1 MNSDETKT
9 RIPGSD
15 APYDPPG
22 WVHYIWLI
30 YTGFLFTPVLSDPQT
45 WGWLWPTLASLP
57 VFLILYVQVMRTYRR
72 SDPPRSRALPQVLT
86 IALLGYALLPV
97 NDSANTYLIYA
108 LALAPYAASNFP
120 RLLVLTVLLVA
131 AYALELLVLG
141 FRPLV
146 LGMTALAGVAAA
158 ATNYVLLENRRKNVA
173 LRRSSE
179 EVQRL
184 ARVAERERIGRD
196 LHDLL
201 GHTLSL
207 IAIKSELAAKLLER
221 DRAAAAREVADVT
234 NIAREALK
242 QVRTAVSGIRA
253 AALEGELASARLL
266 LETTGVTL
274 KCEHDGALLPAEVE
288 TTLAMIV
295 REAVTNIQRHAGA
308 RQALIRVTMDDRGT
322 AAIAS
327 TAGFGNAGAAGSGVA
342 GRMGAGVAGFGG
354 MSDMGVGAAG
364 SGGTGGMD
372 ASGVGAGVTGSG
384 GMGGMSA
391 GGMGPGKAVLLHVS
405 DDGRGGITAR
415 GNGLAGIAERV
426 RSLGGTLHIESPR
439 GKGSVLCVRLPLG
452 LAPPVA
458 HLGVV
463 AEGRP
468 DGRAEVARTEVGRS
482 DIGRAEIARTGVVR
496 ADAGRVEPR
505 GEAPVGATST
515 VVPT

>member
-1 MNSDETKT
+1 MNSDETKA

-30 YTGFLFTPVLSDPQT
+30 YTGFLFTPALAGPPQA
-45 WGWLWPTLASLP
+45 WGWVWPTLASLP
-57 VFLILYVQVMRTYRR
+57 VFVIVYVRIMRTYRR
-72 SDPPRSRALPQVLT
+72 NDPPRSRALAQVLT

-97 NDSANTYLIYA
+97 NDSANTYLIYSV
-108 LALAPYAASNFP
+108 ALAPYAASNFP
-120 RLLVLTVLLVA
+120 RVVALSVLLLG
-131 AYALELLVLG
+131 AYALELLLLG

-158 ATNYVLLENRRKNVA
+158 ATNYVLLENRRKNMA

-242 QVRTAVSGIRA
+242 QVRTAVTGIRA

-266 LETTGVTL
+266 LETTGVAL
-274 KCEHDGALLPAEVE
+274 KYEHDGALLPAEVE
-288 TTLAMIV
+288 TALAMIV

-308 RQALIRVTMDDRGT
+308 RQALIRVSLDER
-322 AAIAS
+322 
-327 TAGFGNAGAAGSGVA
+327 GVA
-342 GRMGAGVAGFGG
+342 GA
-354 MSDMGVGAAG
+354 S
-364 SGGTGGMD
+364 GTGH
-372 ASGVGAGVTGSG
+372 
-384 GMGGMSA
+384 
-391 GGMGPGKAVLLHVS
+391 GKAVLLHVS
-405 DDGRGGITAR
+405 DDGRGGITAP
-415 GNGLAGIAERV
+415 GNGLAGISERV
-426 RSLGGTLHIESPR
+426 KSLGGTLHIESPR
-439 GKGSVLCVRLPLG
+439 GKGSVLCVRLPFG
-452 LAPPVA
+452 LAPSIPRSEAVA
-458 HLGVV
+458 V
-463 AEGRP
+463 A
-468 DGRAEVARTEVGRS
+468 RAEVGRSEAGRTEVGRTEQLGETTLVTTS
-482 DIGRAEIARTGVVR
+482 NVVH
-496 ADAGRVEPR
+496 
-505 GEAPVGATST
+505 T
-515 VVPT
+515 